1 MSLPCAP
8 KQAGSRRAALD
19 SPNFG
24 IGQHMHRTASF
35 ANPTPEFDAFLSA
48 LVGEDSSG
56 LPLSVVSALARMDL
70 DPWEEAG
77 KLAELP
83 KETASLRLAALL
95 VAIPDASLRN
105 GDRTEIANRL
115 IALLRRGS
123 SAQVK
128 SPMGPIRNADR
139 IRKLPRVYAILFA
152 LFIFAL
158 LVFHGLASSDGHPAA
173 DTTPSTPLR

>member
-1 MSLPCAP
+1 MCGLFAGERSARHLCTLPYGGSTGMSLPYAP

-83 KETASLRLAALL
+83 KDTAALRLAALL
-95 VAIPDASLRN
+95 VAIPEASLRN
-105 GDRTEIANRL
+105 GDRTAIATRL

-123 SAQVK
+123 GSQVE
-128 SPMGPIRNADR
+128 SRT
-139 IRKLPRVYAILFA
+139 LPPVTANWL
-152 LFIFAL
+152 
-158 LVFHGLASSDGHPAA
+158 
-173 DTTPSTPLR
+173 